1 MDMVQNAATLL
12 VVMGVSG
19 SGKSTFTKAI
29 SEALE
34 LSSKDGDALHSLE
47 SVAKMQA
54 GFALDDADR
63 WPWLDRVALYL
74 AEGEKQNA
82 YERGRVVACSALKR
96 AYRDRIRRSLPRVQF
111 IFLDGDKALIHSRMA
126 ARTGHFMQPG
136 LLDSQLRTLER
147 PGVDEHDV
155 ITLDAALAIDQLV
168 RQVMS
173 ALSLQRSSDI
183 LGHLQPH

>member
-1 MDMVQNAATLL
+1 MGMVQNTATLL

-29 SEALE
+29 SDALK

-54 GFALDDADR
+54 GLALEDADR

-74 AEGEKQNA
+74 AEGNNQSTL
-82 YERGRVVACSALKR
+82 ERGRVVACSALKR
-96 AYRDRIRRSLPRVQF
+96 VYRDRIRRSLPQVQF

-126 ARTGHFMQPG
+126 ARTGHFMQLG

-147 PGVDEHDV
+147 PSIDEKDV
-155 ITLDAALAIDQLV
+155 ITLDAALPIDQLV
-168 RQVMS
+168 KLVTSELS
-173 ALSLQRSSDI
+173 ARRSSEI
-183 LGHLQPH
+183 LSHLQPH